1 MGRLLIWLIWSDQV
15 TRATRHLRKT
25 LDGVAANNQH
35 AALEVMRAIEQL
47 GDELLR
53 QRLLGVVHRLNQDA
67 QELRHARDEVHGGL
81 S

>member
-1 MGRLLIWLIWSDQV
+1 M

-47 GDELLR
+47 RDELLR
-53 QRLLGVVHRLNQDA
+53 QRLLGIVHRLNQDA
-67 QELRHARDEVHGGL
+67 EELRHARDEVHGGFGKL
-81 S
+81 A